1 MKLTRETYDAIA
13 GRAECLVDQETM
25 ELTLDRLA
33 QAITARLAGTDPL
46 VLSVMTGGMVA
57 AGVLL
62 PRLNFQLRLDYI
74 HVSRYRD
81 QTRGGALKWIH
92 RPSDLIRGETVLVID
107 DILDEGVT
115 MDTVVSACREDGAAA
130 VLSAVLI
137 EKDRPHCCT
146 VDFVGR
152 RVPDRYLFGYGLD
165 YKGYFRNVPAI
176 FAVADGDR

>member
-1 MKLTRETYDAIA
+1 MKLPRETYDAVA
-13 GRAECLVDQETM
+13 RRAECLVDRETM
-25 ELTLDRLA
+25 EAALDRLA
-33 QAITARLAGTDPL
+33 EAITARLAETDPL
-46 VLSVMTGGMVA
+46 ILSVMTGGMIA
-57 AGVLL
+57 AGVLV
-62 PRLNFQLRLDYI
+62 PRLDFQLRLDYI

-81 QTRGGALKWIH
+81 QTRGGALQWTH

-137 EKDRPHCCT
+137 EKERPHCCA
-146 VDFVGR
+146 VDFVGM

-165 YKGYFRNVPAI
+165 YKGYFRNVPGI
-176 FAVADGDR
+176 FAIADGDR